1 MYGERNEKEERIMLT
16 KMKVRKKDGT
26 IQEWNSDKITAAVSK
41 SAERIN
47 VIFNDQQINSIIGYV
62 EHEVDRIAAESGT
75 TLLPIKTIH
84 SLVEAALEYVDRKST
99 RLNSSH

>member
-1 MYGERNEKEERIMLT
+1 MLT

-75 TLLPIKTIH
+75 TLLPQ
-84 SLVEAALEYVDRKST
+84 SESGDCST
-99 RLNSSH
+99 SHRHRPCWQ